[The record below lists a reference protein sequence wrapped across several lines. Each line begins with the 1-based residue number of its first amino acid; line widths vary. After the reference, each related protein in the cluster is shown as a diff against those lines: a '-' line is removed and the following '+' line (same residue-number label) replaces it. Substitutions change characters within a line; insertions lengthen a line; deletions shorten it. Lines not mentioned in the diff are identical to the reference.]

1 MSRQLHLLLQ
11 ALLVALTL
19 GGALAFAVEMAT
31 WPDHPLADMTHLA
44 WWTQLVQHEGIAR
57 AYDGTYPE
65 TYVIYP
71 PGMVYAFAGAGWLEA
86 HVAPPPWVPPGA
98 WLHVAIKLVAI
109 AGHGV
114 LALALFA
121 VVAAAGGFWRGWLA
135 SALYAWSP
143 AALFDAGYWGQP
155 DTLHTAL
162 LVLALGAIFAAPAW
176 WPVRGRAGWR
186 LGAQAGALLAG
197 AAAGALLAAASLT
210 KPQAWVFLPLV
221 GWLLWR
227 RLGPAGLAAAGAAAG
242 ALAWWIALPWLRSG
256 RLGDLLTVFGA
267 LPQVMPSVSANGD
280 NLWWLK
286 LPGGAIA
293 VLDWQPIGG
302 IGPWLAPPYL
312 TFATVGRLAFGLFA
326 LLPLLRL
333 TGPLSVRLALAGAG
347 YTAVAYFMT
356 ITQVHENH
364 LFAAVPLLAGAAALD
379 SWLLLPFA
387 LTSTCAF
394 LNLALHDFLIGDS
407 LAALLGARLPWFWA
421 RDALALQTANAALNV
436 AGFALLTV
444 LLLRR
449 PPALP
454 QPAHALRQRARAVL
468 AAGCVLSGGALG
480 AALAILLSPSVAQWL
495 WNRMTASVPATWAV
509 EAKLGRHSPPEVLL
523 AHAAVGYANLL
534 VTLLAA
540 AAITGTLAAVAGAWW
555 LLCARVAPRA
565 GTIGKTEQE
574 SMDRAAASAAGK
586 SGMDRAASASGM
598 ASEGQGIALAS
609 GKASGRHSPSA
620 ATGAPL
626 GAPRSLLG
634 LRKLR
639 LFLEA
644 IKFEHTIFALPFA
657 YLGMLLAAR
666 GVPAPRQLIWITVAM
681 ASARTLAMAL
691 NRLIDREIDA
701 RNPRTANRALPRR
714 LLSAGEMAT
723 FAAVSAVVL
732 AIAAWQLNPLC
743 VQLLPGAVIVLAGYS
758 YTKRFTWLSHAVLGI
773 ADACAPV
780 GAWAAVTGFIP
791 PPAVLLGFAVATWIG
806 GFDLLYA
813 CQDVEF
819 DRAEGLHSVPA
830 RFGVA
835 AALRAAKVAHA
846 LTVAALVAAGVLL
859 GLGAIYWLGV
869 LAAAALLVYEHSL
882 LAPHDLSRLDL
893 AFFNVNGYIA
903 VILFLA
909 TAGDLALRW
918 LLQA

>member
-1 MSRQLHLLLQ
+1 
-11 ALLVALTL
+11 
-19 GGALAFAVEMAT
+19 
-31 WPDHPLADMTHLA
+31 
-44 WWTQLVQHEGIAR
+44 
-57 AYDGTYPE
+57 
-65 TYVIYP
+65 
-71 PGMVYAFAGAGWLEA
+71 
-86 HVAPPPWVPPGA
+86 
-98 WLHVAIKLVAI
+98 
-109 AGHGV
+109 
-114 LALALFA
+114 
-121 VVAAAGGFWRGWLA
+121 
-135 SALYAWSP
+135 
-143 AALFDAGYWGQP
+143 
-155 DTLHTAL
+155 
-162 LVLALGAIFAAPAW
+162 
-176 WPVRGRAGWR
+176 
-186 LGAQAGALLAG
+186 
-197 AAAGALLAAASLT
+197 
-210 KPQAWVFLPLV
+210 
-221 GWLLWR
+221 
-227 RLGPAGLAAAGAAAG
+227 AG

-256 RLGDLLTVFGA
+256 RLGELLTVFGA

-286 LPGGAIA
+286 LPGGAIS

-302 IGPWLAPPYL
+302 IGPWPAPPYL

-379 SWLLLPFA
+379 PWLLLPFA
-387 LTSTCAF
+387 ITSTCAF

-407 LAALLGARLPWFWA
+407 LAAFLSARLPWFWA
-421 RDALALQTANAALNV
+421 RDALALQTANAVLNV
-436 AGFALLTV
+436 AGFALLSV

-449 PPALP
+449 PPAPP
-454 QPAHALRQRARAVL
+454 QPARALRQRARGVL
-468 AAGCVLSGGALG
+468 AAGCVLAGGALG
-480 AALAILLSPSVAQWL
+480 AALAVLLSPLVAQAL
-495 WNRMTASVPATWAV
+495 WHRMAASAPATWAV

-523 AHAAVGYANLL
+523 AHAAVDYANLL

-540 AAITGTLAAVAGAWW
+540 AAITGTLATLAGAWW
-555 LLCARVAPRA
+555 LLCARLASPA
-565 GTIGKTEQE
+565 ATICAAR
-574 SMDRAAASAAGK
+574 MDHSAAAAPPLRPWPAG
-586 SGMDRAASASGM
+586 
-598 ASEGQGIALAS
+598 
-609 GKASGRHSPSA
+609 P
-620 ATGAPL
+620 
-626 GAPRSLLG
+626 G

-666 GVPAPRQLIWITVAM
+666 GMPTPHQLLWITVAM

-723 FAAVSAVVL
+723 FAAISAVVL

-743 VQLLPGAVIVLAGYS
+743 LQLLPGAVIVLVGYS

-780 GAWAAVTGFIP
+780 GAWAAVVGFIP
-791 PPAVLLGFAVATWIG
+791 LPAVLLGFAVATWIG

-813 CQDVEF
+813 CQDVDF
-819 DRAEGLHSVPA
+819 DRAAGLHSVPA

-846 LTVAALVAAGVLL
+846 LTVGALVAVGVLL
-859 GLGAIYWLGV
+859 GLGAVYWLGV
-869 LAAAALLVYEHSL
+869 IVAAALLVYEHSL
-882 LAPHDLSRLDL
+882 LAAHDLS
-893 AFFNVNGYIA
+893 
-903 VILFLA
+903 
-909 TAGDLALRW
+909 
-918 LLQA
+918 